1 MKKEI
6 ENLLN
11 SEKGYLKLNAY
22 CELSRWQKDAL
33 GGHVDRL
40 QAVFSIV
47 HAFDYIEEITARNWQ
62 GIVEQVRKAHITAF
76 AQASEELSRE
86 LKNGYIRGYE
96 KK

>member
-11 SEKGYLKLNAY
+11 SEDDYLQLNKY
-22 CELSRWQKDAL
+22 CALHRWTRNAL
-33 GGHVDRL
+33 YEPVDCL
-40 QAVFSIV
+40 KVEFSIL
-47 HAFDYIEEITARNWQ
+47 HAYDYNEEITARDWQ

-86 LKNGYIRGYE
+86 LKNGYIRG
-96 KK
+96 

>member
-47 HAFDYIEEITARNWQ
+47 HAFDYIEEITERTCQ
-62 GIVEQVRKAHITAF
+62 GVLQQVEEAHNKAF
-76 AQASEELSRE
+76 ANAAKVLAIE
-86 LKNGYIRGYE
+86 LKNGYIRG
-96 KK
+96 